1 MSTLTVRLN
10 ADGLT
15 LKDLA
20 ADLHRVANRLQDD
33 DNRMFDG
40 TDYHVICNDD
50 GTPGATLEIAD
61 SDDRRTAYETLRG
74 ERRVGEFL
82 FAVFAGE
89 MWGGHGSEVWND
101 DDPAMPRLDGYTA
114 HRQRELLKAFGI
126 TFNDIGDPVV
136 VTDRDEQ
143 ADAEDDQFWDNLEA
157 DA

>member
-15 LKDLA
+15 LSDLA
-20 ADLHRVANRLQDD
+20 IDLHRVANRLQDD
-33 DNRMFDG
+33 DNHMFDG
-40 TDYHVICNDD
+40 TDYHVIRNDD
-50 GTPGATLEIAD
+50 GDPGATLEIAD

-74 ERRVGEFL
+74 ERRVKEFL

-89 MWGGHGSEVWND
+89 VWSGHGSEVWND
-101 DDPAMPRLDGYTA
+101 DDPAMPSLDGYTA

-136 VTDRDEQ
+136 VTDQ
-143 ADAEDDQFWDNLEA
+143 PAPVEDDQDDVEA
-157 DA
+157 EA